1 MFTLVTRSSRS
12 TDTHPKTESDKVEH
26 MEVDIVVPVHNEEAY
41 IDEFVA
47 RVDALGLRQA
57 LLFVD
62 NASTDSTVSCIERH
76 TGVRLVRHDRNAGY
90 GASIRDGIAGSRAP
104 VIVIID
110 VDLEYPPEAIPELL
124 AAIGQRPVVYASRF
138 TGDGRPDMPWIRRFG
153 NKVISG
159 VFNVLFHQATTDLY
173 TGMKA
178 LRRDVA
184 QSLVLTRD
192 GFEHV
197 AEMGVQLA
205 QAGHRIHEIPVT
217 YAPRTR
223 GVSKMRHVRETS
235 KYTWFIG
242 TSWLRLRLLR
252 RS

>member
-1 MFTLVTRSSRS
+1 VN
-12 TDTHPKTESDKVEH
+12 
-26 MEVDIVVPVHNEEAY
+26 VDIVVPVHNEEMY
-41 IDEFVA
+41 IDEFIA
-47 RVDALGLRQA
+47 RVDALGLREA
-57 LLFVD
+57 LIFVD
-62 NASTDSTVSCIERH
+62 NASTDGTVPCIERH

-90 GASIRDGIAGSRAP
+90 GASIRDGIAGSLAA

-110 VDLEYPPEAIPELL
+110 ADLEYPPEAIPQLL
-124 AAIGQRPVVYASRF
+124 TAIDNHAVVYGSRF
-138 TGDGRPDMPWIRRFG
+138 RGDLRPDMPWARRFG
-153 NKVISG
+153 NTVISK
-159 VFNVLFHQATTDLY
+159 VFNVLFRQATTDLY

-178 LRRDVA
+178 LRREVA
-184 QSLVLTRD
+184 QSLALSRN

-205 QAGHRIHEIPVT
+205 QAGHHIYEIPVS

-223 GVSKMRHVRETS
+223 GVSKMRHMRETS

-242 TSWLRLRLLR
+242 TSWLRLRVFR

>member
-1 MFTLVTRSSRS
+1 
-12 TDTHPKTESDKVEH
+12 

-41 IDEFVA
+41 IDEFIA
-47 RVDALGLRQA
+47 RVDILGLREA
-57 LLFVD
+57 LIFVD
-62 NASTDSTVSCIERH
+62 NASTDSTVACIERH
-76 TGVRLVRHDRNAGY
+76 AGVRLVRHERNAGY
-90 GASIRDGIAGSRAP
+90 GASIRDGIAGSRAA

-110 VDLEYPPEAIPELL
+110 ADLEYPPEAIPELL
-124 AAIGQRPVVYASRF
+124 AAIHHHPVVYASRF
-138 TGDGRPDMPWIRRFG
+138 MGDQPPDMPWIRRFG
-153 NKVISG
+153 NSVISG
-159 VFNVLFHQATTDLY
+159 VFNVLFRQTTTDLY

-178 LRRDVA
+178 LRREVA

-205 QAGHRIHEIPVT
+205 QTGHRIREISVR

-223 GVSKMRHVRETS
+223 GVSKMRHMRETS

-242 TSWLRLRLLR
+242 ASWLRLRVVSR
-252 RS
+252 K